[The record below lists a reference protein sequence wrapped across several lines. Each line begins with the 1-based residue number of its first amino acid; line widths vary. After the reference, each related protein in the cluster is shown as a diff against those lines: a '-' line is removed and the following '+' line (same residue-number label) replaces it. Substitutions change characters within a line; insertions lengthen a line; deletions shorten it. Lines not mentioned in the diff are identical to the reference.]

1 MKVNIYSI
9 VSPLHNSD
17 FMEGKT
23 NSLLS
28 YLKEETGFEY
38 EQVGIEDLYKGDLS
52 LIMVESGGSEG
63 YFLKV
68 FDKLKEP
75 IVLLT
80 FGNSNSLAASMEIL
94 TFVQNQG
101 KKGEILH
108 GSDEY
113 IASRIKELAKE
124 ARK

>member
-1 MKVNIYSI
+1 
-9 VSPLHNSD
+9 
-17 FMEGKT
+17 MEGKT

-28 YLKEETGFEY
+28 YLRKETGFEY
-38 EQVGIEDLYKGDLS
+38 ERVGIEDLYKGDLS

-108 GSDEY
+108 GSNEY